1 MPRKLANFK
10 SSAQSISLNGLNAGP
25 SPLCPHDSTPGEVA
39 FLSKVERTID

>member
-25 SPLCPHDSTPGEVA
+25 SPLCPHDSTPGEDA
-39 FLSKVERTID
+39 MLSKVEIKID